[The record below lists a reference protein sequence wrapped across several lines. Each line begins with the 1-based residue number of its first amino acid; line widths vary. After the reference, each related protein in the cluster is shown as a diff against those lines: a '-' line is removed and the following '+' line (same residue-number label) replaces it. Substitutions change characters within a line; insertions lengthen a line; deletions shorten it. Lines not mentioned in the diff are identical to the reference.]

1 MKNNAISND
10 FVKKQ
15 EILNIVTSLS
25 QDFTA
30 SKAMNSQYH
39 FFNDYVNAVDHEPFE
54 TKLHLVAPR
63 IELGTFCV

>member
-15 EILNIVTSLS
+15 EILYIVSSLL
-25 QDFTA
+25 QDFKA

-39 FFNDYVNAVDHEPFE
+39 FFNNNVNAVDHEPFE
-54 TKLHLVAPR
+54 RKVHLVAPR